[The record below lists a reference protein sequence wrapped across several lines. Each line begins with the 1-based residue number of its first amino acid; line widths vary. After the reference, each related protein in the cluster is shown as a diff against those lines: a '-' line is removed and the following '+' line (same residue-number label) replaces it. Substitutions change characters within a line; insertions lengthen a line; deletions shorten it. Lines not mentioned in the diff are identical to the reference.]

1 MTACQPNLYRLAIQA
16 AKNGSESAM
25 EMLIRFPSMNAA
37 FAGWLL
43 EYEFAEE
50 LKDEFLLSRR
60 WVFRQAKKI
69 DEPGSVEEK
78 KEAVARLVAAY

>member
-1 MTACQPNLYRLAIQA
+1 MYQPKLYRLAIQA

-25 EMLIRFPSMNAA
+25 EMLIRLPSVNAA
-37 FAGWLL
+37 FSGWLL

-60 WVFRQAKKI
+60 WVFKQAKNI
-69 DEPGSVEEK
+69 DDPGTVKEKREEVE
-78 KEAVARLVAAY
+78 RLVAAY

>member
-1 MTACQPNLYRLAIQA
+1 
-16 AKNGSESAM
+16 M
-25 EMLIRFPSMNAA
+25 EMLIRLPSMNAA
-37 FAGWLL
+37 FAGRLL

-69 DEPGSVEEK
+69 DEPGTVKEKRVAVE
-78 KEAVARLVAAY
+78 RLVAAY